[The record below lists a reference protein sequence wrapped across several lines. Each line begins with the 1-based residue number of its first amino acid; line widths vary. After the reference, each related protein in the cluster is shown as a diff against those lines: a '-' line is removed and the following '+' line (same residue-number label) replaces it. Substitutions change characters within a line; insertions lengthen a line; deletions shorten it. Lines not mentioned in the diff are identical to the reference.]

1 MTKKI
6 RTAHFEIVDNQ
17 GARRIVASLIQ
28 IIECPAMRFCTHN
41 PPHAPSGRPKGLLA
55 RAVSWL
61 VISALLS
68 TLVLPLTEALA
79 AQASGITLVAIC
91 TEHGTEQIALDS
103 EGKSVPLEK
112 QHHHGRACP
121 FCLSHPGNASLP
133 AATLLPVLPMNLGR
147 TVAVP
152 VPSGIA
158 PEPIFLTGRQPRAPP
173 FVIA

>member
-1 MTKKI
+1 
-6 RTAHFEIVDNQ
+6 
-17 GARRIVASLIQ
+17 
-28 IIECPAMRFCTHN
+28 MRFRTHN
-41 PPHAPSGRPKGLLA
+41 PPHAPFGRLKGLLA

-112 QHHHGRACP
+112 HHHGRACP
-121 FCLSHPGNASLP
+121 FCLSHSGNASLP
-133 AATLLPVLPMNLGR
+133 ATTLLPVLPMNLGQ

-173 FVIA
+173 VVIA

>member
-1 MTKKI
+1 
-6 RTAHFEIVDNQ
+6 
-17 GARRIVASLIQ
+17 
-28 IIECPAMRFCTHN
+28 MRFHAHN

-68 TLVLPLTEALA
+68 TMVMPLTEALA

-112 QHHHGRACP
+112 HHHHGRACP
-121 FCLSHPGNASLP
+121 FCISHSGNASLP

-158 PEPIFLTGRQPRAPP
+158 PEPIFLTCRQPRAPP
-173 FVIA
+173 VVIA